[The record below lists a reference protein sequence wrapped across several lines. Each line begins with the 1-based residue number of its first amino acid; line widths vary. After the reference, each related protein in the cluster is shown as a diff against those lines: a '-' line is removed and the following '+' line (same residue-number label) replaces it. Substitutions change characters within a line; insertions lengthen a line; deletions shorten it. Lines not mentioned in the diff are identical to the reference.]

1 LGFLFLPYIDNRVKS
16 YELCEKDKAMA
27 SIVPTSL
34 VFRVNFNVY
43 ANTITLSDLHSYGGN
58 YSDIFSVIDPD
69 GVITYQNPGWAAN
82 DFSSPDLTQATL
94 TKVIACP
101 LDLSTNFAK
110 LGNYTFLMKNSIDG
124 GATYSETSKV
134 LTMDYVRPY
143 PNISLVADTNS
154 STLKIADNTNYN
166 VLHNGNPII
175 PSLTFSQILVA
186 PINPVTG
193 LPVVANVTSTQKT
206 FTVGPDIYTR
216 VYVDTIDTAAVYS
229 LETWNNL
236 VWAIVTDTILGSNK
250 EDVKDDTCMC
260 AYYQCIA
267 SLQLQMEM
275 AEGKDPLEYTKL
287 RKAMLLLDDYM
298 NLYLWSVKCGKD
310 SAYWC
315 KKIRWILQIHVPCD
329 CAQDDDAPHIIV
341 PISGGGGGSSTPSTF
356 VYTFGTGSSGF
367 PVSPHAG
374 DIHEFTDT
382 SGVYNKGDIYQYNG
396 TAWVFE
402 MNTQGEKGDPGA
414 NASGVSAVNLYSDL
428 TSSGTPAGTDN
439 TTLKTYTLPAPSMV
453 NNGDQLKILASYIL
467 AENDN
472 GKAAGIT
479 FNGDLVASYYTD
491 ALITDLTKYLRL
503 EAEVNRI
510 NLISQ
515 MTIGGAKRLGGFI
528 NEPMQTLDSANLA
541 NAVVINATGQNDAVS
556 ANDLICNQLS
566 VSLFSMING
575 AILGSSAIA
584 QGIAT
589 LVANTP
595 LDISFASTF
604 PSTNYTI
611 SFNAYDNTGNPQS
624 VTFDKNYKLTTG
636 FRAESIVDCQM
647 EWTCILT

>member
-1 LGFLFLPYIDNRVKS
+1 
-16 YELCEKDKAMA
+16 
-27 SIVPTSL
+27 
-34 VFRVNFNVY
+34 
-43 ANTITLSDLHSYGGN
+43 
-58 YSDIFSVIDPD
+58 
-69 GVITYQNPGWAAN
+69 
-82 DFSSPDLTQATL
+82 
-94 TKVIACP
+94 
-101 LDLSTNFAK
+101 
-110 LGNYTFLMKNSIDG
+110 
-124 GATYSETSKV
+124 
-134 LTMDYVRPY
+134 
-143 PNISLVADTNS
+143 
-154 STLKIADNTNYN
+154 
-166 VLHNGNPII
+166 
-175 PSLTFSQILVA
+175 
-186 PINPVTG
+186 
-193 LPVVANVTSTQKT
+193 
-206 FTVGPDIYTR
+206 
-216 VYVDTIDTAAVYS
+216 
-229 LETWNNL
+229 
-236 VWAIVTDTILGSNK
+236 
-250 EDVKDDTCMC
+250 
-260 AYYQCIA
+260 
-267 SLQLQMEM
+267 
-275 AEGKDPLEYTKL
+275 
-287 RKAMLLLDDYM
+287 
-298 NLYLWSVKCGKD
+298 
-310 SAYWC
+310 
-315 KKIRWILQIHVPCD
+315 
-329 CAQDDDAPHIIV
+329 
-341 PISGGGGGSSTPSTF
+341 
-356 VYTFGTGSSGF
+356 
-367 PVSPHAG
+367 
-374 DIHEFTDT
+374 
-382 SGVYNKGDIYQYNG
+382 
-396 TAWVFE
+396 

-428 TSSGTPAGTDN
+428 TSSGTPAGTAN
-439 TTLKTYTLPAPSMV
+439 TTLKTYTLPALSMV

-636 FRAESIVDCQM
+636 FRAESIVDCTM

>member
-1 LGFLFLPYIDNRVKS
+1 
-16 YELCEKDKAMA
+16 MA

-43 ANTITLSDLHSYGGN
+43 SNTITLSDLHSYSGN
-58 YSDIFSVIDPD
+58 YSDIFSIIDPD
-69 GVITYQNPGWAAN
+69 GIITYQNAGWAAN

-101 LDLSTNFAK
+101 LDLSTNFVK

-134 LTMDYVRPY
+134 LTMDYARPY
-143 PNISLVADTNS
+143 PQISLVADTNG

-166 VLHNGNPII
+166 VLHNGNSII
-175 PSLTFSQILVA
+175 PSLTFSQILIA
-186 PINPVTG
+186 PTNPATG
-193 LPVVANVTSTQKT
+193 SPVVANVTSTQKT

-275 AEGKDPLEYTKL
+275 AEGKDPLQYTKL

-341 PISGGGGGSSTPSTF
+341 PISGGGGGSSNPSTF

-402 MNTQGEKGDPGA
+402 MNTQGPAGPAGA
-414 NASGVSAVNLYSDL
+414 NADGVSAVTIYSDL
-428 TSSGTPAGTDN
+428 TSNGNPASTTN
-439 TTLKTYTLPAPSMV
+439 TVLKTYTFPALTMV
-453 NNGDQLKILASYIL
+453 NNGDMLKILGIFTL
-467 AENDN
+467 ANDDN
-472 GKAAGIT
+472 GKGMDIT
-479 FNGDLVASYYTD
+479 WGGNVISSYFTD
-491 ALITDLTKYLRL
+491 ALITALGENVRL
-503 EAEVNRI
+503 EADVNRV
-510 NLISQ
+510 NLINQ
-515 MTIGGAKRLGGFI
+515 VCNGQATRGGGVTQL
-528 NEPMQTLDSANLA
+528 PQVLCTANLS
-541 NAVVINATGQNDAVS
+541 NPVVITADGQSTDVS
-556 ANDLICNQLS
+556 VANEVVCTQLT
-566 VSLFSMING
+566 VQLLSLVNG
-575 AILGSSAIA
+575 AIVGASNIA

-589 LVANTP
+589 LVAGTP
-595 LDISFASTF
+595 LDIVF
-604 PSTNYTI
+604 PSTFASAGYSI
-611 SFNAYDNTGNPQS
+611 EWNAYDNTGNPQT
-624 VTFDKNYKLTTG
+624 VTFDSNYKTVNG
-636 FRAESIVDCQM
+636 FRMQSIVNVTV
-647 EWTCILT
+647 EWTAILK